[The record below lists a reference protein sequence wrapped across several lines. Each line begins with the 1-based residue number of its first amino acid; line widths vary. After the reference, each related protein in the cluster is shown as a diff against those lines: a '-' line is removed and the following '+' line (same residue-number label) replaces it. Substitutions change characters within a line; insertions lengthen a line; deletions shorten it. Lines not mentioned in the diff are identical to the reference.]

1 MIEHFNIKQLDLV
14 FGKKINKAFQA
25 LDAGKSREEIQ
36 QELQQ
41 TVAVSNANFSVYKG
55 EILVIM
61 GLSGSGKSSLL
72 RCLNGMNGRNIGKIR
87 GQILFFDSNKNAKI
101 DITQCPKSSL
111 REIRKHQVSMVFQ
124 QFGLMPWRTVGENVA
139 FPLEIQGIKHQERLK
154 QVEEKLA
161 IVGLEKWIDHYPHE
175 LSGGMQQRVGLAR
188 AFITQ
193 ADVLLMD
200 EPFSALDPLIRKQ
213 LKDEILD
220 LQQKLKKT
228 IVFVTHDFSEA
239 IKIGSRI
246 AIMDSGKILQIGQ
259 PQEIIE
265 NPACEIVKKFTE
277 DIKASHVFLN

>member
-1 MIEHFNIKQLDLV
+1 MIEHFSIKQLDLV

-41 TVAVSNANFSVYKG
+41 TVAVSNANFIVYKG

-87 GQILFFDSNKNAKI
+87 GQILFFDSNKNEKI

-124 QFGLMPWRTVGENVA
+124 QFGLMPWRTVAENVA

-161 IVGLEKWIDHYPHE
+161 IVGLEKWKNHYPHE

-193 ADVLLMD
+193 AEVLLMD

-213 LKDEILD
+213 LQDEILD

-239 IKIGSRI
+239 LKIGSRI
-246 AIMDSGKILQIGQ
+246 AIMDSGKILQIGK

-265 NPACEIVKKFTE
+265 NPACANVKKFTE